1 MSKHIPNIITSVRI
15 ALLPFVYLFYLTN
28 FIPYSQYIAIA
39 IFLIAAVTDFLDGKI
54 ARKYNLVSN
63 IGKMLDPIAD
73 KMLSYTGL
81 FLIIVTNIIPLWA
94 AVIIY
99 VINLCRDFAIDCLRM
114 IAATKGSVLAANMF
128 GKIKTTIA
136 FVALPWLLLQ
146 GCLPTDWSG
155 LLIFQ
160 IIGYVLIGLQTFFCL
175 LSGMIYLIQNRQVLV
190 DTKA

>member
-1 MSKHIPNIITSVRI
+1 MSKHIPNIITGIRI
-15 ALLPFVYLFYLTN
+15 ALLPWIYFFYLTS

-81 FLIIVTNIIPLWA
+81 FLIIVTGILPLWA
-94 AVIIY
+94 AVIVY

-114 IAATKGSVLAANMF
+114 IAASKGTVLAANMF
-128 GKIKTTIA
+128 GKIKTMIA

-146 GCLPTDWSG
+146 GCLPTTWAG

-175 LSGMIYLIQNRQVLV
+175 LSGVIYLVKNRHVLSEV
-190 DTKA
+190 KA

>member
-28 FIPYSQYIAIA
+28 FVPYSQYIAIA
-39 IFLIAAVTDFLDGKI
+39 IFLVAAVTDFLDGKI

-63 IGKMLDPIAD
+63 VGKMLDPIAD

-81 FLIIVTNIIPLWA
+81 FLIIVTGILPLWA
-94 AVIIY
+94 AVIVY

-114 IAATKGSVLAANMF
+114 IAATKGTVLAANIF
-128 GKIKTTIA
+128 GKIKTTVA

-146 GCLPTDWSG
+146 GCLPTDWAG
-155 LLIFQ
+155 LLAFQ

-175 LSGMIYLIQNRQVLV
+175 LSGMIYLIQNRQVLSDV
-190 DTKA
+190 KA

>member
-28 FIPYSQYIAIA
+28 FVPYSQYIAIA
-39 IFLIAAVTDFLDGKI
+39 IFLVAAVTDFLDGKI

-63 IGKMLDPIAD
+63 VGKMLDPIAD

-81 FLIIVTNIIPLWA
+81 FLIIVTGILPLWA
-94 AVIIY
+94 AVIVY

-114 IAATKGSVLAANMF
+114 IAATKGTVLAANIF
-128 GKIKTTIA
+128 GKIKTTVA

-146 GCLPTDWSG
+146 GCLPTDWAG
-155 LLIFQ
+155 LLAFR
-160 IIGYVLIGLQTFFCL
+160 IIGYILIGLQTFFCL
-175 LSGMIYLIQNRQVLV
+175 LSGIIYLIQNRQVLSDV
-190 DTKA
+190 KA